1 MRLQLLALTA
11 LPALTSAAYCSGKPS
26 PDAQPNLHPI
36 MTPTP
41 TIIRSVPNAVLQRLG
56 TGDDNISV
64 VHLWGSAYAAHRSRK
79 FCAILWRKLREHL
92 LSVPACR
99 RYEKGVAH
107 GQLMKDN
114 MQAFFNGA
122 YGYFE
127 DQFVE
132 AINGSV
138 PWIPQKVAEYIAEIG
153 LGAGLD
159 LTYDLTKKYTGAH
172 FEDEMRGLADGC
184 ACGVT
189 VQQIRRVHM
198 IGELTKG
205 ACSMFGA
212 WGDATADGGTLQL
225 RCARPARPRAAAAA
239 APSRTH

>member
-1 MRLQLLALTA
+1 M
-11 LPALTSAAYCSGKPS
+11 
-26 PDAQPNLHPI
+26 
-36 MTPTP
+36 
-41 TIIRSVPNAVLQRLG
+41 
-56 TGDDNISV
+56 
-64 VHLWGSAYAAHRSRK
+64 
-79 FCAILWRKLREHL
+79 
-92 LSVPACR
+92 PACR

-225 RCARPARPRAAAAA
+225 RCARPARPRAAAPTLTAAA

>member
-1 MRLQLLALTA
+1 MRLQFLALTA

-64 VHLWGSAYAAHRSRK
+64 VHLWGSA
-79 FCAILWRKLREHL
+79 
-92 LSVPACR
+92 
-99 RYEKGVAH
+99 YEKGVAH

>member
-1 MRLQLLALTA
+1 M
-11 LPALTSAAYCSGKPS
+11 
-26 PDAQPNLHPI
+26 
-36 MTPTP
+36 
-41 TIIRSVPNAVLQRLG
+41 LQRLG

-79 FCAILWRKLREHL
+79 FCAILWRKIARTSTECAGP
-92 LSVPACR
+92 PALAQ

>member
-1 MRLQLLALTA
+1 M
-11 LPALTSAAYCSGKPS
+11 
-26 PDAQPNLHPI
+26 
-36 MTPTP
+36 
-41 TIIRSVPNAVLQRLG
+41 
-56 TGDDNISV
+56 
-64 VHLWGSAYAAHRSRK
+64 
-79 FCAILWRKLREHL
+79 
-92 LSVPACR
+92 PACR

-114 MQAFFNGA
+114 MQAFFTGA